1 MECWVM
7 EVFIGDLFKN
17 IEIIEDIVEL
27 KYFIGIFLVMYVWR

>member
-1 MECWVM
+1 M

-27 KYFIGIFLVMYVWR
+27 KYFIGIFLVMYV